1 MKWVIGALI
10 LAVVW
15 SIATGRVTAT
25 WLIYVF
31 SILFASMAAA
41 LVFAFWRNK
50 HYGFL
55 LLAATYFAAALGAL
69 VLLEFWPLIVGFG
82 MAWVFKMMGVE
93 PKVEESPGVPAEA
106 PASEGEKKV

>member
-10 LAVVW
+10 VAVVW

-25 WLIYVF
+25 WLIYCF
-31 SILFASMAAA
+31 AILFASMAAA
-41 LVFAFWRNK
+41 LVFAFGRNK

-55 LLAATYFAAALGAL
+55 LLAGTYFAAALGAL

-82 MAWVFKMMGVE
+82 MAWGFKMMGVE
-93 PKVEESPGVPAEA
+93 PKVEAPPGAPSEA
-106 PASEGEKKV
+106 SAPEGEKKT

>member
-10 LAVVW
+10 VAVVW

-25 WLIYVF
+25 WLIYLF
-31 SILFASMAAA
+31 AILFASMAAA

-55 LLAATYFAAALGAL
+55 LLAGTYFAAALAAL

-93 PKVEESPGVPAEA
+93 PQAEETPAAQAEA
-106 PASEGEKKV
+106 PETEGEKKT